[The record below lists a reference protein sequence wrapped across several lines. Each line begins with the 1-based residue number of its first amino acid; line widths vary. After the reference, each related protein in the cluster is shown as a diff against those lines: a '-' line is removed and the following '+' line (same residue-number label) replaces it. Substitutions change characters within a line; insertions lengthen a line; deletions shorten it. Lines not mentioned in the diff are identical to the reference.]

1 MDDQRDPQAQDD
13 ATGPAQDAGTRP
25 TPPET
30 PPPLPYA
37 GGQPFA
43 PGAYPA
49 TFAGANDPT
58 YPGTL
63 TPPNSPTPDASPPP
77 GGFPPPPAYLPPA
90 QYTLPPGYIPP
101 PAPAGPPA
109 AAPAPAPAPAA
120 APAPAYYP
128 PPAPAPAP
136 AYAPPAAPR
145 AALVATAAAPQPRRK
160 STTPLVVEAILAFFG
175 IYGVG
180 WIMAGKRGTG
190 TILLILSVFW
200 LISAATGTVLTFGSG
215 IFFFGPANLV
225 FLIISVYLLLAA
237 MRRS

>member
-1 MDDQRDPQAQDD
+1 M
-13 ATGPAQDAGTRP
+13 
-25 TPPET
+25 
-30 PPPLPYA
+30 
-37 GGQPFA
+37 
-43 PGAYPA
+43 
-49 TFAGANDPT
+49 
-58 YPGTL
+58 
-63 TPPNSPTPDASPPP
+63 
-77 GGFPPPPAYLPPA
+77 
-90 QYTLPPGYIPP
+90 
-101 PAPAGPPA
+101 
-109 AAPAPAPAPAA
+109 
-120 APAPAYYP
+120 
-128 PPAPAPAP
+128 
-136 AYAPPAAPR
+136 
-145 AALVATAAAPQPRRK
+145 VATATASQPRRK

>member
-13 ATGPAQDAGTRP
+13 ATGPAQDGGTRP

-30 PPPLPYA
+30 PPSLPYA
-37 GGQPFA
+37 GGQPFV

-63 TPPNSPTPDASPPP
+63 TPLDPPTPDASPPAA
-77 GGFPPPPAYLPPA
+77 GFPPPPPYLPPA

-101 PAPAGPPA
+101 PASASPPA
-109 AAPAPAPAPAA
+109 AANVPAPAPAHYA
-120 APAPAYYP
+120 

-136 AYAPPAAPR
+136 AYVPTAPAAAPR
-145 AALVATAAAPQPRRK
+145 AAMVATAAAQQPRRK